1 MGFKVI
7 VNIADIINNLRN
19 ASERERAG
27 IMDHMFILTACIGIF
42 IAITADRV
50 SGNADSSLVYTF
62 ALTMGIILA
71 SFFMCRIITKV
82 IK

>member
-1 MGFKVI
+1 MGFTI
-7 VNIADIINNLRN
+7 TANIADIINNLRN

-27 IMDHMFILTACIGIF
+27 IMDHVFILTACIGMF
-42 IAITADRV
+42 VAIMVDRA
-50 SGNADSSLVYTF
+50 SGNIDFPLVYTF
-62 ALTMGIILA
+62 ALTMGIILT